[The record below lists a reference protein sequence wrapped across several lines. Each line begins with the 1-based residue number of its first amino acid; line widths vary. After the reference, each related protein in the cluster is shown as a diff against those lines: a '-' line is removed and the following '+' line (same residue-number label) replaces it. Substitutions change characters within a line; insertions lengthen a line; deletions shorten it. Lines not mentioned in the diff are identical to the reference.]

1 MQTQQQSSRKLN
13 LLSYLRAV
21 NYVQAEKVSK
31 AYGMRVLFEDI
42 TLGVD
47 EGQKIALVAKNG
59 SGKTTLLKMIAG
71 LDTPDTGEI
80 NSRNGITIGYLPQ
93 DPDFDGEATVI
104 ETIFNA
110 DNPTILAI
118 KNYELWLDAHAHK
131 HTKETE
137 TQLQLAMEE
146 MDHLNAWELEN
157 DIKTI
162 LTQIKVAF
170 YDQKVN
176 TLSGG
181 QKKRLALCILLIN
194 APKVIIMDEPTN
206 HLDIE
211 MIEWLEIYLSKSNIT
226 LLMVTHDR
234 YFLDKVCNEI
244 LEMDD
249 GKLYKYKGNY
259 GYFLEKKI
267 EREQSETR
275 SVEKAKNLYTR
286 ELDWIRRQ
294 PRARGTKSKS
304 RVDAFDDV
312 KKEAHKKLGEDNV
325 ELNIKMNRVGG
336 KILELKNISKRYD
349 DKKLISNFSYTVKRD
364 DRIGVVGANGT
375 GKSTLLKIITNQLAP
390 DAGKVVLGD
399 TIVVGY
405 YSQEGLQLKEDKR
418 VIEVV
423 KDIAEF
429 IPLAKG
435 GSITASQLLQKFL
448 FTPDQQYTYV
458 SKLSGGERKRLYLLT
473 ILITNPNFLILDE
486 PTNDLDLMT
495 LNVLED
501 FLNDYEGVLLIV
513 SHDRYFMDK
522 LTDHMFVF
530 EGDGIITDFNG
541 NYTDYRLMLLEKEK
555 QKRQLNNSNKSSN
568 AAQEAPGVV
577 PEKRKLTY
585 KENLELETVQ
595 KQIADLEVEKSTL
608 EIEMSSGKLTHEQI
622 TAAAHRFEKINKAI
636 DKKTLRWLELED
648 LK

>member
-1 MQTQQQSSRKLN
+1 MSYFCAV
-13 LLSYLRAV
+13 SYL
-21 NYVQAEKVSK
+21 QAEKVSK
-31 AYGMRVLFEDI
+31 AFGMRVLFEDI
-42 TLGVD
+42 TLGID
-47 EGQKIALVAKNG
+47 EGQKVALVAKNG
-59 SGKTTLLKMIAG
+59 SGKTTLLKMLAG
-71 LDTPDTGEI
+71 LEDPDTGEV
-80 NSRNGITIGYLPQ
+80 NSRNGINIGYLPQ
-93 DPDFDGEATVI
+93 DPDFDGETTVI

-110 DNPTILAI
+110 ETPTINAI
-118 KNYELWLDAHAHK
+118 KNYEHWLDAHAHK

-137 TQLQLAMEE
+137 IELQDAMEQ
-146 MDHLNAWELEN
+146 MDHLGAWELEN

-162 LTQIKVAF
+162 LTQFKVAF
-170 YDQKVN
+170 YEQKVN

-194 APKVIIMDEPTN
+194 TPDVIIMDEPTN

-211 MIEWLEIYLSKSNIT
+211 MIEWLEDYLSRSNIT

-244 LEMDD
+244 VEMDD

-267 EREQSETR
+267 EREENETR

-312 KKEAHKKLGEDNV
+312 EKEAHKKLGEDKV
-325 ELNIKMNRVGG
+325 ELNIKMTRVGG
-336 KILELKNISKRYD
+336 KILELKNVSKSYE
-349 DKKLISNFSYTVKRD
+349 DKKLIFNFSYTVKRN
-364 DRIGVVGANGT
+364 DRIGVVGANGA
-375 GKSTLLKIITNQLAP
+375 GKSTLLKMITGQLSP

-399 TIVVGY
+399 TIVLGY
-405 YSQEGLQLKEDKR
+405 YSQDGLQLKEDKR

-423 KDIAEF
+423 KDIAEY

-435 GSITASQLLQKFL
+435 GSITASQLLLKFL
-448 FTPDQQYTYV
+448 FTPEQQYTYV

-473 ILITNPNFLILDE
+473 VLIKNPNFLILDE

-501 FLNDYEGVLLIV
+501 FLNDYDGVLLIV

-530 EGDGIITDFNG
+530 EGEGVITDFNG

-555 QKRQLNNSNKSSN
+555 QKRLLNSKPSN
-568 AAQEAPGVV
+568 AAQQAAGASN
-577 PEKRKLTY
+577 EKRKLTY

-595 KQIADLEVEKSTL
+595 KQIAELETEKSAL
-608 EIEMSSGKLTHEQI
+608 EIEMSSGKLNHEQI
-622 TAAAHRFEKINKAI
+622 KDAAHRFEKINKAV
-636 DKKTLRWLELED
+636 DKKTMRWLELED

>member
-1 MQTQQQSSRKLN
+1 M
-13 LLSYLRAV
+13 

-71 LDTPDTGEI
+71 LDTPDSGEI
-80 NSRNGITIGYLPQ
+80 NSRNGISIGYLPQ
-93 DPDFDGEATVI
+93 DPDFDGDNTVI

-110 DNPTILAI
+110 DNPTIVAI
-118 KNYELWLDAHAHK
+118 KNYELWLDAHAHN

-137 TQLQLAMEE
+137 TRLQEAMEE

-162 LTQIKVAF
+162 LTQFKVAF

-194 APKVIIMDEPTN
+194 APNVIIMDEPTN

-211 MIEWLEIYLSKSNIT
+211 MIEWLETYLSKSAIT

-249 GKLYKYKGNY
+249 GKIYKYKGNY

-267 EREQSETR
+267 ERELSESR

-294 PRARGTKSKS
+294 PKARGTKSKA

-336 KILELKNISKRYD
+336 KVLELKNISKGYG

-364 DRIGVVGANGT
+364 DRIGVVGANGA
-375 GKSTLLKIITNQLAP
+375 GKSTLLKILTNQLAP

-399 TIVVGY
+399 TIVLGY
-405 YSQEGLQLKEDKR
+405 YSQEGLVLKEDKR
-418 VIEVV
+418 VIDVV
-423 KDIAEF
+423 KDIAEY

-448 FTPDQQYTYV
+448 FSPDQQYTYV

-501 FLNDYEGVLLIV
+501 FLNDYNGVLLIV

-530 EGDGIITDFNG
+530 EGDGVITDFNG
-541 NYTDYRLMLLEKEK
+541 NYTDYRQMLIEKEK
-555 QKRQLNNSNKSSN
+555 QKRQLSNSNKSAT
-568 AAQEAPGVV
+568 AAQEGPAPVI
-577 PEKRKLTY
+577 EKRKLTY

-595 KQIADLEVEKSTL
+595 RQISELETEKSAL

-622 TAAAHRFEKINKAI
+622 TEAAHRFEKINKAI

>member
-1 MQTQQQSSRKLN
+1 V
-13 LLSYLRAV
+13 SYL
-21 NYVQAEKVSK
+21 QAEKVSK

-42 TLGVD
+42 SLGID
-47 EGQKIALVAKNG
+47 EGQKVALVAKNG
-59 SGKTTLLKMIAG
+59 SGKTTLLKMLAG
-71 LDTPDTGEI
+71 LEDPDTGEV

-93 DPDFDGEATVI
+93 DPDFDGETTVI

-110 DNPTILAI
+110 ENPTMSAI
-118 KNYELWLDAHAHK
+118 KNYEHWLDMHSHN
-131 HTKETE
+131 HTKESE
-137 TQLQLAMEE
+137 IALQHAMEQ
-146 MDHLNAWELEN
+146 MDLLSAWELEN

-162 LTQIKVAF
+162 LTQFKVAF
-170 YDQKVN
+170 YEQKVN

-194 APKVIIMDEPTN
+194 TPDVIIMDEPTN

-211 MIEWLEIYLSKSNIT
+211 MIEWLEAYLSRSNIT
-226 LLMVTHDR
+226 MLMVTHDR

-244 LEMDD
+244 VEMDD

-267 EREQSETR
+267 ERELIESR
-275 SVEKAKNLYTR
+275 GVEKAKNLYTR

-294 PRARGTKSKS
+294 PRARGTKSKA

-325 ELNIKMNRVGG
+325 ELNIKMTRVGG
-336 KILELKNISKRYD
+336 KILELKNISKAYD
-349 DKKLISNFSYTVKRD
+349 DKKLISNFSYTVKRN

-375 GKSTLLKIITNQLAP
+375 GKSTLLKIITGQLHA

-405 YSQEGLQLKEDKR
+405 YSQDGLQLKEDKR

-423 KDIAEF
+423 RDIAEY
-429 IPLAKG
+429 IPLAG
-435 GSITASQLLQKFL
+435 GGNITASQLLLKFL
-448 FTPDQQYTYV
+448 FTPEQQYTYV

-473 ILITNPNFLILDE
+473 VLITNPNFLILDE

-501 FLNDYEGVLLIV
+501 FLTEYDGVLLIV

-530 EGDGIITDFNG
+530 EGDGVITDFNG

-555 QKRQLNNSNKSSN
+555 QRRQLNNKPANTSQQQ
-568 AAQEAPGVV
+568 AAGATN
-577 PEKRKLTY
+577 EKRKLTY

-595 KQIADLEVEKSTL
+595 KQIAELETEKTTL
-608 EIEMSSGKLTHEQI
+608 EIEMSSGKLDHEEI
-622 TAAAHRFEKINKAI
+622 TKAAHRFEKINKSI
-636 DKKTLRWLELED
+636 DKKTMRWMELEEM
-648 LK
+648 K

>member
-1 MQTQQQSSRKLN
+1 M
-13 LLSYLRAV
+13 SYL
-21 NYVQAEKVSK
+21 QAEKVSK

-42 TLGVD
+42 SLGID
-47 EGQKIALVAKNG
+47 EGQKVALVAKNG
-59 SGKTTLLKMIAG
+59 SGKTTLLKMLAG
-71 LDTPDTGEI
+71 LDDPDSGEV
-80 NSRNGITIGYLPQ
+80 NSRNGISIGYLPQ

-104 ETIFNA
+104 ETIFNS
-110 DNPTILAI
+110 DNPTITAI
-118 KNYELWLDAHAHK
+118 KNYEHWLDMHSHN
-131 HTKETE
+131 HTKESE
-137 TQLQLAMEE
+137 IELQKAMEE

-157 DIKTI
+157 NIKTI
-162 LTQIKVAF
+162 LTQFKVAF
-170 YDQKVN
+170 YEQKVN

-194 APKVIIMDEPTN
+194 IPDVIIMDEPTN

-211 MIEWLEIYLSKSNIT
+211 MIEWLETYLSRSNIT

-249 GKLYKYKGNY
+249 GKIYKYRGNY
-259 GYFLEKKI
+259 GYFLEKKS
-267 EREQSETR
+267 ERELNESR
-275 SVEKAKNLYTR
+275 SVEKAKNLYSR

-294 PRARGTKSKS
+294 PKARGTKSKA
-304 RVDAFDDV
+304 RVDAFDDIE
-312 KKEAHKKLGEDNV
+312 KEAHKKLGDDNV

-349 DKKLISNFSYTVKRD
+349 DKKLITNFSYTVKRN
-364 DRIGVVGANGT
+364 DRIGVVGSNGT
-375 GKSTLLKIITNQLAP
+375 GKSTLLKIITGGLQP
-390 DAGKVVLGD
+390 DSGKVVLGD
-399 TIVVGY
+399 TIVLGY

-418 VIEVV
+418 VIDVV
-423 KDIAEF
+423 RDIAEY

-448 FTPDQQYTYV
+448 FSPEQQYTFV

-501 FLNDYEGVLLIV
+501 FLNEYDGVLLIV

-530 EGDGIITDFNG
+530 EGEGVITDFNG

-555 QKRQLNNSNKSSN
+555 AKRQLNNKPSGGQ
-568 AAQEAPGVV
+568 AAQVQALVI
-577 PEKRKLTY
+577 EKRKLTY
-585 KENLELETVQ
+585 KENTELATLPVQITELESE
-595 KQIADLEVEKSTL
+595 KAALEN
-608 EIEMSSGKLTHEQI
+608 EMSSGKLNHEQI
-622 TAAAHRFEKINKAI
+622 TAAALRFESINKAI

>member
-1 MQTQQQSSRKLN
+1 V
-13 LLSYLRAV
+13 SYL
-21 NYVQAEKVSK
+21 QAEKVSK

-42 TLGVD
+42 SLGID
-47 EGQKIALVAKNG
+47 EGQKVALVAKNG
-59 SGKTTLLKMIAG
+59 SGKTTLLKMLAG
-71 LDTPDTGEI
+71 LDDPDSGEV
-80 NSRNGITIGYLPQ
+80 NSRNGISIGYLPQ

-104 ETIFNA
+104 ETIFNS
-110 DNPTILAI
+110 DNPTITAI
-118 KNYELWLDAHAHK
+118 KNYEHWLDMHSHN
-131 HTKETE
+131 HTKESE
-137 TQLQLAMEE
+137 IELQKAMEE

-157 DIKTI
+157 NIKTI
-162 LTQIKVAF
+162 LTQFKVAF
-170 YDQKVN
+170 YEQKVN

-194 APKVIIMDEPTN
+194 IPDVIIMDEPTN

-211 MIEWLEIYLSKSNIT
+211 MIEWLETYLSRSNIT

-249 GKLYKYKGNY
+249 GKIYKYRGNY
-259 GYFLEKKI
+259 GYFLEKKS
-267 EREQSETR
+267 ERELNESR
-275 SVEKAKNLYTR
+275 SVEKAKNLYSR

-294 PRARGTKSKS
+294 PKARGTKSKA
-304 RVDAFDDV
+304 RVDAFDDIE
-312 KKEAHKKLGEDNV
+312 KEAHKKLGDDNV

-349 DKKLISNFSYTVKRD
+349 DKKLITNFSYTVKRN
-364 DRIGVVGANGT
+364 DRIGVVGSNGT
-375 GKSTLLKIITNQLAP
+375 GKSTLLKIITGGLQP
-390 DAGKVVLGD
+390 DSGKVVLGD
-399 TIVVGY
+399 TIVLGY

-418 VIEVV
+418 VIDVV
-423 KDIAEF
+423 RDIAEY

-448 FTPDQQYTYV
+448 FSPEQQYTFV

-501 FLNDYEGVLLIV
+501 FLNEYDGVLLIV

-530 EGDGIITDFNG
+530 EGEGVITDFNG

-555 QKRQLNNSNKSSN
+555 AKRQLNNKPSGGQ
-568 AAQEAPGVV
+568 AAQVQALVI
-577 PEKRKLTY
+577 EKRKLTY
-585 KENLELETVQ
+585 KENTELATLPVQITELESE
-595 KQIADLEVEKSTL
+595 KAALEN
-608 EIEMSSGKLTHEQI
+608 EMSSGKLNHEQI
-622 TAAAHRFEKINKAI
+622 TAAALRFESINKAI

>member
-1 MQTQQQSSRKLN
+1 M
-13 LLSYLRAV
+13 

-71 LDTPDTGEI
+71 LDTPDSGEI
-80 NSRNGITIGYLPQ
+80 NSRNGISIGYLPQ
-93 DPDFDGEATVI
+93 DPDFDGENTVI

-110 DNPTILAI
+110 DNPTIVAI
-118 KNYELWLDAHAHK
+118 KNYELWLDAHAHN

-137 TQLQLAMEE
+137 SRLQEAMEE

-162 LTQIKVAF
+162 LTQFKVAF

-194 APKVIIMDEPTN
+194 APDVIIMDEPTN

-211 MIEWLEIYLSKSNIT
+211 MIEWLEMYLSKSNIT

-249 GKLYKYKGNY
+249 GKIYKYKGNY

-267 EREQSETR
+267 ERELSESR
-275 SVEKAKNLYTR
+275 SVEKAKNLYSR

-294 PRARGTKSKS
+294 PKARGTKSKA

-336 KILELKNISKRYD
+336 KVLELKNVSKGYEG
-349 DKKLISNFSYTVKRD
+349 KKLISNFTYTVKRD
-364 DRIGVVGANGT
+364 DRIGVVGANGA
-375 GKSTLLKIITNQLAP
+375 GKSTLLKIITNQLMP

-399 TIVVGY
+399 TIVLGY

-418 VIEVV
+418 VIDVV
-423 KDIAEF
+423 KDIAEY

-448 FTPDQQYTYV
+448 FSPDQQYTYV

-501 FLNDYEGVLLIV
+501 FLNDYDGVLLIV

-530 EGDGIITDFNG
+530 EGDGVITDFNG
-541 NYTDYRLMLLEKEK
+541 NYTDYRLMLIEKEK
-555 QKRQLNNSNKSSN
+555 QKRQLNNNNKNSGGTQEAAN
-568 AAQEAPGVV
+568 AA

-595 KQIADLEVEKSTL
+595 KQIVDLETEKSAL
-608 EIEMSSGKLTHEQI
+608 EIEMSSGKLTHDQI
-622 TAAAHRFEKINKAI
+622 TEAAHRFEKINKAI

>member
-1 MQTQQQSSRKLN
+1 
-13 LLSYLRAV
+13 
-21 NYVQAEKVSK
+21 
-31 AYGMRVLFEDI
+31 MRVLFEDI
-42 TLGVD
+42 SLGID
-47 EGQKIALVAKNG
+47 EGQKVALVAKNG
-59 SGKTTLLKMIAG
+59 SGKTTLLKMLAG
-71 LDTPDTGEI
+71 LDDPDSGEV
-80 NSRNGITIGYLPQ
+80 NSRNGISIGYLPQ

-104 ETIFNA
+104 ETIFNS
-110 DNPTILAI
+110 DNPTITAI
-118 KNYELWLDAHAHK
+118 KNYEHWLDMHSHN
-131 HTKETE
+131 HTKESE
-137 TQLQLAMEE
+137 IELQKAMEE

-157 DIKTI
+157 NIKTI
-162 LTQIKVAF
+162 LTQFKVAF
-170 YDQKVN
+170 YEQKVN

-194 APKVIIMDEPTN
+194 IPDVIIMDEPTN

-211 MIEWLEIYLSKSNIT
+211 MIEWLETYLSRSNIT

-249 GKLYKYKGNY
+249 GKIYKYRGNY
-259 GYFLEKKI
+259 GYFLEKKS
-267 EREQSETR
+267 ERELNESR
-275 SVEKAKNLYTR
+275 SVEKAKNLYSR

-294 PRARGTKSKS
+294 PKARGTKSKA
-304 RVDAFDDV
+304 RVDAFDDIE
-312 KKEAHKKLGEDNV
+312 KEAHKKLGDDNV

-349 DKKLISNFSYTVKRD
+349 DKKLITNFSYTVKRN
-364 DRIGVVGANGT
+364 DRIGVVGSNGT
-375 GKSTLLKIITNQLAP
+375 GKSTLLKIITGGLQP
-390 DAGKVVLGD
+390 DSGKVVLGD
-399 TIVVGY
+399 TIVLGY

-418 VIEVV
+418 VIDVV
-423 KDIAEF
+423 RDIAEY

-448 FTPDQQYTYV
+448 FSPEQQYTFV

-501 FLNDYEGVLLIV
+501 FLNEYDGVLLIV

-530 EGDGIITDFNG
+530 EGEGVITDFNG

-555 QKRQLNNSNKSSN
+555 AKRQLNNKPSGGQ
-568 AAQEAPGVV
+568 AAQVQALVI
-577 PEKRKLTY
+577 EKRKLTY
-585 KENLELETVQ
+585 KENTELATLPVQITELESE
-595 KQIADLEVEKSTL
+595 KAALEN
-608 EIEMSSGKLTHEQI
+608 EMSSGKLNHEQI
-622 TAAAHRFEKINKAI
+622 TAAALRFESINKAI

>member
-1 MQTQQQSSRKLN
+1 M
-13 LLSYLRAV
+13 

-93 DPDFDGEATVI
+93 DPEFDGETTVI

-118 KNYELWLDAHAHK
+118 KNYELWLDAHAHQ

-146 MDHLNAWELEN
+146 MDHLSAWELEN

-162 LTQIKVAF
+162 LTQFKVAF

-194 APKVIIMDEPTN
+194 APNVIIMDEPTN

-211 MIEWLEIYLSKSNIT
+211 MIEWLETYLSKGNIT

-312 KKEAHKKLGEDNV
+312 KKEAHKKLGDDNV

-336 KILELKNISKRYD
+336 KILELKNISKKYD
-349 DKKLISNFSYTVKRD
+349 DKKLIANFSYTVKRD

-375 GKSTLLKIITNQLAP
+375 GKSTLLKIITNQLMP

-530 EGDGIITDFNG
+530 EGDGVITDFNG
-541 NYTDYRLMLLEKEK
+541 NYTDYRLMLLDKEK
-555 QKRQLNNSNKSSN
+555 QKRQLNNNNKSSN
-568 AAQEAPGVV
+568 NVQEATGSHS
-577 PEKRKLTY
+577 EKRKLTY

-595 KQIADLEVEKSTL
+595 KQIADLETEKSTL
-608 EIEMSSGKLTHEQI
+608 EIEMSSGKLTHDQI
-622 TAAAHRFEKINKAI
+622 TVAAHRFDKINKSI